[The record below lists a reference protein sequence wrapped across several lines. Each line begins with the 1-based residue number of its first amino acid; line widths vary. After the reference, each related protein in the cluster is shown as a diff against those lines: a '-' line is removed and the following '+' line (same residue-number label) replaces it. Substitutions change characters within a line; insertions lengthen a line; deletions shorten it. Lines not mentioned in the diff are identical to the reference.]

1 MPPWLAL
8 LTTTRPEV
16 NIMRPLLKFKPVS
29 LKADSEENMA
39 DLTIYIRDTLQG
51 RLPDADVDAGTKVL
65 VDKSGGVFIY
75 ARYAVERL
83 QMQKHIT
90 LAELDDFPDGLAD
103 FYGDQ
108 FKRMLEVPQLMH
120 APVEPPPAID
130 SFDVYVGQSTV
141 TMLVET
147 LFHSV
152 VVENHLCV

>member
-1 MPPWLAL
+1 MACA
-8 LTTTRPEV
+8 TRTAHLVDFVE
-16 NIMRPLLKFKPVS
+16 PLPYMEILVQRKGS
-29 LKADSEENMA
+29 CA
-39 DLTIYIRDTLQG
+39 LQG
-51 RLPDADVDAGTKVL
+51 RLLDADVDAGTKVL
-65 VDKSGGVFIY
+65 VVKSGGVFIY
-75 ARYAVERL
+75 ARYAVVERL
-83 QMQKHIT
+83 QMQKHVT